1 MQYLKQNFQASQK
14 ALYISIDN
22 PLFAAASIYE
32 FALDFEKVGS
42 EVLLIDEIRKLKD
55 WSSHIKTVIDQSN
68 LQLIITGSSILEL
81 DINGADLSRR
91 AVKYHLS
98 TM

>member
-1 MQYLKQNFQASQK
+1 MQYLKQNLQASQK

-22 PLFAAASIYE
+22 PLFAATSIYE
-32 FALDFEKVGS
+32 FALDFKKVGS

-68 LQLIITGSSILEL
+68 LKLIITGSSMLEL
-81 DINGADLSRR
+81 DINGTDLSR
-91 AVKYHLS
+91 KW
-98 TM
+98 